1 MRINSPPANSDFIMK
16 MLVGSHKATSLVLL
30 YICMELTYDYEAG
43 KRPAPVREVRS
54 KKWLLHVMCPRS
66 TKHFISKKFDT
77 RGAFSL
83 NIVAPRSLRDIAE
96 PLSMPGTLDSENY
109 ADTLL
114 QPLGVDWV

>member
-1 MRINSPPANSDFIMK
+1 MFLNRKP
-16 MLVGSHKATSLVLL
+16 LG
-30 YICMELTYDYEAG
+30 
-43 KRPAPVREVRS
+43 
-54 KKWLLHVMCPRS
+54 
-66 TKHFISKKFDT
+66 
-77 RGAFSL
+77 SL